1 MFREKVYVKSGGW
14 GLKAEAGCRG
24 LGAGDLKKGH
34 SILSAPCIYIEKTK
48 PVLLGVFVTSRL
60 FLFSQRLCVK

>member
-1 MFREKVYVKSGGW
+1 MPGTGGW
-14 GLKAEAGCRG
+14 G

-48 PVLLGVFVTSRL
+48 PVLLGVFVSSRL